1 MHKFGK
7 ARARATQS
15 QSLRN
20 VVEELGGQ
28 MFPFLSPG
36 WTTLRHSTWLLT
48 LFIYLAASGLGCGT
62 HNGLARCGSR
72 AQQWQGVGSRTCG
85 LSSCDTWAQLT
96 VACGILVPQQGIKPS
111 SSSLQAGFLTARPP
125 QRCIDGSSD
134 VCRDG
139 EAQVPIMIT
148 TLIMYFQIG
157 FFFFLIFCS

>member
-48 LFIYLAASGLGCGT
+48 LFIYLAASGLSCRTRDPHCTMWNLSLPQEDSLGVSR
-62 HNGLARCGSR
+62 GLQSR
-72 AQQWQGVGSRTCG
+72 QDVG
-85 LSSCDTWAQLT
+85 L
-96 VACGILVPQQGIKPS
+96 VALWHK
-111 SSSLQAGFLTARPP
+111 GF
-125 QRCIDGSSD
+125 
-134 VCRDG
+134 
-139 EAQVPIMIT
+139 
-148 TLIMYFQIG
+148 
-157 FFFFLIFCS
+157 